1 MLLTKIIFSSV
12 ALLTIIIIFLFFRK
26 VRKKRIIV
34 TKKTTTEEDKKNN
47 KLYKKDKQKERKQ
60 TLEQEIDNDVT
71 QDDIKQIYKEDLE
84 IVDIAKPLGKWTK
97 MVMQNGGLMLRFAQL
112 IKSEGGQKGFWQL
125 FVEAQSSTKS
135 KDKGKGR

>member
-1 MLLTKIIFSSV
+1 
-12 ALLTIIIIFLFFRK
+12 K

-47 KLYKKDKQKERKQ
+47 KLHKKNKQKERKQ
-60 TLEQEIDNDVT
+60 TLEQEIDNNVT
-71 QDDIKQIYKEDLE
+71 QDDIKQIYTEDLE

-112 IKSEGGQKGFWQL
+112 IKKNEGGQKGFWQL

-135 KDKGKGR
+135 KNRGQGR